1 MKYKSSINFTQ
12 RSDSMIWSFIV
23 GGFIGF
29 LAGSITKKRG
39 SMGIIAKIVAG
50 LLGSSIGQAV
60 FGTWGPSLAGMAL
73 IPSVLGAIIVIAVV
87 SFFFGKSK

>member
-1 MKYKSSINFTQ
+1 
-12 RSDSMIWSFIV
+12 MIWSCIV

-29 LAGSITKKRG
+29 LAGSITKKRE